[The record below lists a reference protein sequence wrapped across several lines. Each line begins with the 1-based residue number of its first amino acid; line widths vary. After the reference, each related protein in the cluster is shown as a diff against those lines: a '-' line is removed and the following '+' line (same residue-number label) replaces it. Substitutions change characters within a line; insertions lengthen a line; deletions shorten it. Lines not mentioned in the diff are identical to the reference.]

1 MFTAR
6 VGGIH
11 ANNAFPDEFIYENL
25 MIKANVIH
33 SQFLSGFKKLLFLRS
48 SCIYPKM
55 ADRRIVEEA
64 LLTSKLEEINE
75 PDAIAKIAGIKMCE
89 SYARQYQASHCLDY
103 RSVMPTNLYNVR
115 HNHDPL
121 NRTYCSGLSKPD
133 FPRLIAL
140 ALSVTN
146 SSWGGDFVFWSL
158 T

>member
-1 MFTAR
+1 
-6 VGGIH
+6 
-11 ANNAFPDEFIYENL
+11 

-33 SQFLSGFKKLLFLRS
+33 SQFLSGFKKLLFLRL